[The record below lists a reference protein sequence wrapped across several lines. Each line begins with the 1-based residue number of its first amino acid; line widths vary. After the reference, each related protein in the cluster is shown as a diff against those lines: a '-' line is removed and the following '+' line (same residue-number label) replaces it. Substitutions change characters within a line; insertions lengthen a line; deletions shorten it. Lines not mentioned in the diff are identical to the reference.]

1 MDGRKEVWSRDR
13 DIPKVS
19 VLYDIEERL
28 AQCQQSS
35 DNSLMVSVDGVK
47 YDVPYS
53 DIDCLSDD
61 EIELIKDM
69 NSKDKQAVELVKTTD
84 KPLPFISAYNK
95 DLALKGCTFDW
106 SGNVWSRA
114 GGGRGAGQG
123 GGGCVQS
130 GKVGGHRG
138 LYAELRGRASGQK
151 YSIER
156 LEFDQWDYFQVHH
169 ITGSHNTLSDNCLT
183 NLKLVDMRKHS
194 LYTALINEIK
204 REIRAREKVGILI

>member
-1 MDGRKEVWSRDR
+1 MDR
-13 DIPKVS
+13 DTPQVS
-19 VLYDIEERL
+19 VLYDIEERFR
-28 AQCQQSS
+28 QCKQSN

-69 NSKDKQAVELVKTTD
+69 NSKDRQAVELVRTTD
-84 KPLPFISAYNK
+84 KPLPFISAYNR
-95 DLALKGCTFDW
+95 DLMLKGCTFDW
-106 SGNVWSRA
+106 SGNVWSKTGRLRA
-114 GGGRGAGQG
+114 TAHGGNGYLQIDNTGI
-123 GGGCVQS
+123 
-130 GKVGGHRG
+130 HRR
-138 LYAELRGRASGQK
+138 LYAEFLARASGEK
-151 YSIER
+151 YAIER
-156 LEFDQWDYFQVHH
+156 ILFNESDYFQVHH

-204 REIRAREKVGILI
+204 REIRDRDKVGVLV